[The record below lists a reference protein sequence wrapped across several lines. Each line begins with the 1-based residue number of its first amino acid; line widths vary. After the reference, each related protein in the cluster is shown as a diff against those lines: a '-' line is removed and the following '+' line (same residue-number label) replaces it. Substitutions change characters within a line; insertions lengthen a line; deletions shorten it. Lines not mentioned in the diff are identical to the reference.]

1 MSAYDPKRTNVD
13 LTSQWCPRGEF
24 SEERPI
30 VWTANYCPSPRT
42 IRAQYQAIPNLS
54 VTLIK
59 EVEMRNHVLVLTT
72 SAVLLACGGAASAQ
86 APSAQSPSVQ
96 QSPATQPTPGGPMMQ
111 QQDQTIRE
119 RLREQLQERAQRGGE
134 EDSDQ
139 DSYHYRGGMMGGGMM
154 GRGMMGR
161 GYGYHDGDRGV
172 MRSSMLGPPPMMMR
186 MIFSLMDADGDGKLS
201 LQEFQA
207 AHERIFKAIDANK
220 DGFVTLEEMQDF
232 IRGTSRP
239 ASKQ

>member
-1 MSAYDPKRTNVD
+1 
-13 LTSQWCPRGEF
+13 
-24 SEERPI
+24 
-30 VWTANYCPSPRT
+30 
-42 IRAQYQAIPNLS
+42 
-54 VTLIK
+54 
-59 EVEMRNHVLVLTT
+59 MRNHVLVLTT
-72 SAVLLACGGAASAQ
+72 SAVLLGCGGAASAQ
-86 APSAQSPSVQ
+86 APSAQTPSVQ

-139 DSYHYRGGMMGGGMM
+139 DSYHYRGGMGGGMI

-161 GYGYHDGDRGV
+161 SYGHHDGDRGV
-172 MRSSMLGPPPMMMR
+172 MRSGMLGPPPMMMR

>member
-1 MSAYDPKRTNVD
+1 
-13 LTSQWCPRGEF
+13 
-24 SEERPI
+24 
-30 VWTANYCPSPRT
+30 
-42 IRAQYQAIPNLS
+42 
-54 VTLIK
+54 
-59 EVEMRNHVLVLTT
+59 MRNLVLVLTT

-96 QSPATQPTPGGPMMQ
+96 QSPTIQPTPGGPMMQ
-111 QQDQTIRE
+111 QQYQTIRE

-139 DSYHYRGGMMGGGMM
+139 DGYGYRRGIMGGGMM
-154 GRGMMGR
+154 GREMMGR
-161 GYGYHDGDRGV
+161 GYGYHHGDRGV
-172 MRSSMLGPPPMMMR
+172 MRSGMLGPPMMMR

-232 IRGTSRP
+232 IRGTGRP